1 MNNQSRR
8 FGDKSVADID
18 AQIKNDIPANT
29 KKSRDSVWNQF
40 SKFLDEKNYKLD
52 RTTPLSEINTIL
64 KSWAANM
71 KKQDGSSYKEGVL
84 KHMWN
89 VTAKMV
95 QEMFFNK
102 WNIQFNPFTDLVFKT
117 ARDTRDTMRKTLQAL
132 PEKRKRSAASLTE
145 KEFSTLTMK
154 FNEETPDGLQ
164 RKFFMLASYELAWR
178 GGEGARC
185 LTHFFNEEL
194 DNTGTPTG
202 RIEYNP
208 IFSKTAQGGAKPLT
222 ESKWLIPNTTQSA
235 VCPVRLYHLL
245 ARRRG
250 DNITTDR
257 FFLTPN
263 PFWKNAE
270 CSKWYK
276 NCPVG
281 ANEISKWVKHAAE
294 ETGLDIKRRKI
305 TNHSLRSSAVSNLA
319 KSGVGENQL
328 LKITGHS
335 SVNSIKSYLQLD
347 SDHHTSIVE
356 KMREKRED
364 VAHNY
369 EGNRIVVHDTNS
381 QISST
386 GALVQNCNT
395 VNFSNCTFHSS
406 NCNK

>member
-1 MNNQSRR
+1 MSNQTKR
-8 FGDKSVADID
+8 FGDKPVSEID
-18 AQIKNDIPANT
+18 QQIKKNIPVNT

-52 RTTPLSEINTIL
+52 RTTSLFEINNIL

-84 KHMWN
+84 KQMWN

-117 ARDTRDTMRKTLQAL
+117 ARDTRDVMRKTLQAL

-145 KEFSTLTMK
+145 KECSTLTTK

-164 RKFFMLASYELAWR
+164 KKFFMVASYELAWR

-245 ARRRG
+245 VKKRG

-263 PFWKNAE
+263 PYWTNTE
-270 CSKWYK
+270 CSNWYK
-276 NCPVG
+276 NSPVG
-281 ANEISKWVKHAAE
+281 INEITKWVKHAAE

-335 SVNSIKSYLQLD
+335 SVSSIKSYLQLD
-347 SDHHTSIVE
+347 SNHHTSIVE
-356 KMREKRED
+356 KMRENRD
-364 VAHNY
+364 VAHNN
-369 EGNRIVVHDTNS
+369 ETNRIVVHDSNS
-381 QISST
+381 SISSS
-386 GALVQNCNT
+386 GALVQNCKT
-395 VNFSNCTFHSS
+395 VNFSNCTFYSS